1 MLDSERLKIVNNRG
15 ETYLLHPN
23 YAEFGVLAIEGLSLP
38 DTTVNISESGT
49 TDGGKFNSAHIGVRD
64 IVIHLVMFG
73 WTEAERK
80 KLYRMFPAKSAVDLY
95 YRNTQYNVKTT
106 GYVKHIDPVPYYDKT
121 RVRIE
126 LTCPDPYLHDVDSI
140 TAETSGT
147 TPTVTIKNVADTDIG
162 FTAELTISTEDEPS
176 LNYATTQSETA
187 EYLGSHTYTVIP
199 VDGDDNEHFLDAVD
213 LSTET
218 FNIFINGEIKTEDDG
233 YSRELLT
240 MTSGHKMLY
249 LVSENGGLANQ
260 KIKYERIV
268 DATQVVTDMRCFESE
283 NVTEKMYNGETS
295 TTKTVPSWYDFDKNK
310 VEFIDTDLTISVTES
325 SKEQNPDGT
334 YTVTFRLHD
343 VNYDGHSVHY
353 VNGILRIFGSVSGVN
368 VKTDSITRPYWTASG
383 YWLIPAYA
391 ARIINPTLPAY
402 DDTKD
407 ILRVYKGDNL
417 LQSDDYEFQT
427 VTKSDGTTATF
438 FHVISGTIDRQITF
452 EAISSQDSTDIRDYT
467 QEQIDAA
474 MCLVDGLT
482 ITNTVSGEYMA
493 FPNYQF
499 RNGDVLSVSTV
510 AGNIDA
516 KVSNSDTEKSL
527 IAEVINNGSFFKLK
541 PGTDVIQI
549 TADTN
554 NDYVSGVFGAEMLY
568 GGV

>member
-1 MLDSERLKIVNNRG
+1 MLDSERLKIINNRG

-38 DTTVNISESGT
+38 DTNVSISESGT
-49 TDGGKFNSAHIGVRD
+49 TDGGKFNSAHIGVRP

-73 WTEAERK
+73 WTETERK

-147 TPTVTIKNVADTDIG
+147 TPTVAIKNVADTDIG
-162 FTAELTISTEDEPS
+162 FTAEITISTEDEPS
-176 LNYATTQSETA
+176 LNYTTTQSETA
-187 EYLGSHTYTVIP
+187 EYLGDHAFCVLPGGYYY
-199 VDGDDNEHFLDAVD
+199 DDVD
-213 LSTET
+213 LATET
-218 FNIFINGEIKTEDDG
+218 FNIYVNGNLKAASDG
-233 YSRELLT
+233 VTRDLLT
-240 MTSGHKMLY
+240 NSDGHNYLY
-249 LVSENGGLANQ
+249 VHSENGGLANSN
-260 KIKYERIV
+260 IGVEHIV
-268 DATQVVTDMRCFESE
+268 DETQSVTDMRYFKSE
-283 NVTEKMYNGETS
+283 NVSVKLYNGECT
-295 TTKTVPSWYDFDKNK
+295 TTKNVPSWYDFDKNK

-334 YTVTFRLHD
+334 YTVTFRLRD

-353 VNGILRIFGSVSGVN
+353 VNGILRIFGSVSGVD
-368 VKTDSITRPYWTASG
+368 VHADTITYDGATSG
-383 YWLIPAYA
+383 WAVGMYTKYILS
-391 ARIINPTLPAY
+391 PTLPTY
-402 DDTKD
+402 DPSKD
-407 ILRVYKGDNL
+407 ILRVYKGDAL
-417 LQSDDYEFQT
+417 LQSDGYGFHT
-427 VTKSDGTTATF
+427 VTKSDGTTATLF
-438 FHVISGTIDRQITF
+438 YVTTGTIDRKITF
-452 EAISSQDSTDIRDYT
+452 EVISSQDSTDIRDYT
-467 QEQIDAA
+467 QEQIDTA

-499 RNGDVLSVSTV
+499 KNGDVLSVSTV

-516 KVSNSDTEKSL
+516 KVSNSGTGKSL
-527 IAEVINNGSFFKLK
+527 IAEVINNGGFFKLK
-541 PGTDVIQI
+541 PGTNVIQI
-549 TADTN
+549 TAGTN

>member
-121 RVRIE
+121 RVRVE

-162 FTAELTISTEDEPS
+162 FTAEITISTEDEPS
-176 LNYATTQSETA
+176 LNYTTTQSATA
-187 EYLGSHTYTVIP
+187 EYLGSHTYTEIP
-199 VDGDDNEHFLDAVD
+199 TAGGEYFLDAVD
-213 LSTET
+213 LQAET
-218 FNIFINGEIKTEDDG
+218 FNIFINDEIKTEDDG
-233 YSRELLT
+233 YSMELLT

-283 NVTEKMYNGETS
+283 NVVKQLNNGECEI
-295 TTKTVPSWYDFDKNK
+295 TKDVPSWYDFDKNK
-310 VEFIDTDLTISVTES
+310 VEFIDTDLTISVAES
-325 SKEQNPDGT
+325 IKDRNPDGT
-334 YTVTFRLHD
+334 YRVTFNLRD
-343 VNYDGHSVHY
+343 VNYDGHTVNY

-368 VKTDSITRPYWTASG
+368 VKTDSITRPYSASG
-383 YWLIPAYA
+383 YWLIPACA

-407 ILRVYKGDNL
+407 ILRVYMGDRIK
-417 LQSDDYEFQT
+417 SPTIDDL
-427 VTKSDGTTATF
+427 TKSDGT
-438 FHVISGTIDRQITF
+438 VIQGFYFGESGITNTVTF
-452 EAISSQDSTDIRDYT
+452 EVISSQDSTDIRDYT
-467 QEQIDAA
+467 QEQIDTA

-499 RNGDVLSVSTV
+499 KNGDVLSVSTV
-510 AGNIDA
+510 AGSIDA
-516 KVSNSDTEKSL
+516 KVSNSDTDKSL

-541 PGTDVIQI
+541 PGTNVIQI

-554 NDYVSGVFGAEMLY
+554 NDYASGVFGAEMLY

>member
-1 MLDSERLKIVNNRG
+1 MLDSEQLKIVNNRG

-23 YAEFGVLAIEGLSLP
+23 YAEYGVLAIEGLSPP
-38 DTTVNISESGT
+38 DATVNISESGT

-126 LTCPDPYLHDVDSI
+126 MTCPDPYLHDVDSI
-140 TAETSGT
+140 TVGTYGT
-147 TPTVTIKNVADTDIG
+147 TPTVTINNVADTDIG
-162 FTAELTISTEDEPS
+162 FTAEITISTEDEPS
-176 LNYATTQSETA
+176 LNYTTTQSETA
-187 EYLGSHTYTVIP
+187 EYLGSHTFCVLPGGYYY
-199 VDGDDNEHFLDAVD
+199 DGID
-213 LSTET
+213 LSAET
-218 FNIFINGEIKTEDDG
+218 LNIFVNGEIKTSSDG
-233 YSRELLT
+233 VTRDLLT
-240 MTSGHKMLY
+240 NSDGHNYLY
-249 LVSENGGLANQ
+249 VHSENGGLANSN
-260 KIKYERIV
+260 IGVEHIV
-268 DATQVVTDMRCFESE
+268 DETQSVTDMRYFESKK
-283 NVTEKMYNGETS
+283 VSEKLYNGECT
-295 TTKTVPSWYDFDKNK
+295 TTKSVPSWYDFDKNK

-334 YTVTFRLHD
+334 YTVTFRLRD

-353 VNGILRIFGSVSGVN
+353 VNGILRIFGSVNGADVHAD
-368 VKTDSITRPYWTASG
+368 TITRDGATSG
-383 YWLIPAYA
+383 WAVGMYTKYILS
-391 ARIINPTLPAY
+391 PTLPTY
-402 DDTKD
+402 DSSKD
-407 ILRVYKGDNL
+407 ILRVYKGDTL
-417 LQSDDYEFQT
+417 LQSDGYGFQT
-427 VTKSDGTTATF
+427 VTKSDGTTVTLF
-438 FHVISGTIDRQITF
+438 SVSSGTIDRQITF
-452 EAISSQDSTDIRDYT
+452 EAISSQGSTDIRDYT
-467 QEQIDAA
+467 QEQIDTA

-499 RNGDVLSVSTV
+499 KNGDVLSVSTV

-516 KVSNSDTEKSL
+516 KVSNSDTDKSL

-541 PGTDVIQI
+541 PGTNVIQI

-554 NDYVSGVFGAEMLY
+554 NDYVSGVFDAEMLY

>member
-1 MLDSERLKIVNNRG
+1 MLDSEQLKIVNNRG

-64 IVIHLVMFG
+64 IVIHLVLFG

-126 LTCPDPYLHDVDSI
+126 LTCPDPYLHDVNSI
-140 TAETSGT
+140 TAETSGN
-147 TPTVTIKNVADTDIG
+147 TPTVTITNVADTDIG
-162 FTAELTISTEDEPS
+162 FTAEITISTEDEPS
-176 LNYATTQSETA
+176 LNYTTTQSETA
-187 EYLGSHTYTVIP
+187 EYLGSHTFCTLPGGYYY
-199 VDGDDNEHFLDAVD
+199 DDVD
-213 LSTET
+213 LATET
-218 FNIFINGEIKTEDDG
+218 FNIYVNGNLKTESDG
-233 YSRELLT
+233 VTRDLLT
-240 MTSGHKMLY
+240 HSNGHNYLY
-249 LVSENGGLANQ
+249 VQSTNGGLANSN
-260 KIKYERIV
+260 IGVEHIV
-268 DATQVVTDMRCFESE
+268 DETQSVTDMRYFKSE
-283 NVTEKMYNGETS
+283 NVNKQMYNGECT
-295 TTKTVPSWYDFDKNK
+295 TTKDVPSWYDFDKNK
-310 VEFIDTDLTISVTES
+310 VEFVDTSLTISVTES
-325 SKEQNPDGT
+325 SKQQNPDGT
-334 YTVTFRLHD
+334 YTVTFLLRD

-353 VNGILRIFGSVSGVN
+353 VNGILHIFGSVSGIDVHADTIVRN
-368 VKTDSITRPYWTASG
+368 DPGGGFATGAYTKYILSPSLPTYDSS
-383 YWLIPAYA
+383 
-391 ARIINPTLPAY
+391 
-402 DDTKD
+402 KD
-407 ILRVYKGDNL
+407 ILRVYKGDTL
-417 LQSDDYEFQT
+417 LQSDGYGFYT
-427 VTKSDGTTATF
+427 VTKSDGTTATLF
-438 FHVISGTIDRQITF
+438 YVTTGTGTIDRKITF
-452 EAISSQDSTDIRDYT
+452 EAISSQDSTDIRGYT

-499 RNGDVLSVSTV
+499 KNGDALSVSTV

-527 IAEVINNGSFFKLK
+527 IAEVINNGCFFKLK
-541 PGTDVIQI
+541 PGTNVIQI